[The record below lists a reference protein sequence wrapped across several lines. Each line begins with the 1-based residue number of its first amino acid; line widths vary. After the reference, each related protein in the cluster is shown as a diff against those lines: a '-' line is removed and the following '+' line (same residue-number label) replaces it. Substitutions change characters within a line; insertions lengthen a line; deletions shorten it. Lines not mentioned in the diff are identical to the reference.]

1 MLGAVTS
8 LAVAFL
14 GTLIGTP
21 TTENPMTELLQN
33 RTSAILMAV
42 FGVGIAP
49 LFEELAFRGVLQPLL
64 VRSMGAAPGILA
76 AAIPFGLLH
85 YREFGNS
92 WRHAV
97 LIALAGATFGWMRH
111 STGSVK
117 ASTIM
122 HASYNAFIFAAV
134 FTQGKDLAR

>member
-1 MLGAVTS
+1 M
-8 LAVAFL
+8 
-14 GTLIGTP
+14 
-21 TTENPMTELLQN
+21 
-33 RTSAILMAV
+33 

-64 VRSMGAAPGILA
+64 VRSLGAVPGIVA

-97 LIALAGATFGWMRH
+97 LIALAGATFGAMRH
-111 STGSVK
+111 WTGSVK

-122 HASYNAFIFAAV
+122 HAAYNALIFAAV
-134 FTQGKDLAR
+134 FTQGKDMAR